1 MTTSGL
7 STTTRSGLS
16 RRELLGLASATI
28 ATATLLPPA
37 RAAGRWTYNLE
48 PREIAEGV
56 YLLRGADEHL
66 SVKNGGNIVNIVF
79 METGDGVILFDTGPS
94 RIYGD
99 ELKEAIAR
107 TTDEPIVRVIVS
119 HAHPDHYLGN
129 QVFEDLPIE
138 SLAEVRDVIAD
149 IGDLFT
155 DNMYR
160 LVDVWMR
167 GTRTVAPTK
176 LLSPGREKIGRRDLE
191 FIALDGHSHADL
203 AIYDHGQQTL
213 LAADL
218 VFMDRAPTTPHADL
232 GRWQASLNRLQDLPI
247 KTLVP
252 GHGPVSEGHEAIE
265 QTRGYL
271 TWLSDTLTSAAEQGL
286 VEVEVIELPIG
297 APFDRLAVVH
307 EEFTRSVSHL
317 YSDIAL
323 QTLERV
329 D

>member
-1 MTTSGL
+1 M
-7 STTTRSGLS
+7 TTRSGLS
-16 RRELLGLASATI
+16 RRDLLGLAL
-28 ATATLLPPA
+28 ATLATVSQVKPTG
-37 RAAGRWTYNLE
+37 AAGRWTYGLK
-48 PREIAEGV
+48 PKEIADGV
-56 YLLRGADEHL
+56 FLLRGLDEHL
-66 SVKNGGNIVNIVF
+66 SVENGGNIANITF
-79 METGDGVILFDTGPS
+79 MTTGEGVLLFDTGPS

-99 ELKEAIAR
+99 ELKAAIA
-107 TTDEPIVRVIVS
+107 TVTDEPVVRVVIS

-138 SLAEVRDVIAD
+138 SLAKVRDVIAD

-167 GTRTVAPTK
+167 GTRTVVPK
-176 LLSPGREKIGRRDLE
+176 KSLSPGREKFGKRDLE
-191 FIALDGHSHADL
+191 FIALGGHSHADL

-232 GRWQASLNRLQDLPI
+232 GRWQSSLNQLQDLPI

-252 GHGPVSEGHEAIE
+252 GHGPVTEGHEAIE

-271 TWLSDTLTSAAEQGL
+271 SWLEETLSNAADRGL
-286 VEVEVIELPIG
+286 VEAEVIGLPID
-297 APFDRLAVVH
+297 APFDQLAVVQD
-307 EEFTRSVSHL
+307 EFIRSVSHL
-317 YSDIAL
+317 YGSIAL
-323 QTLERV
+323 NALQRV